1 MDVIFTWIGNILGWF
16 VDSVGYLVW
25 EFGIPVGE
33 ESIPLVVILL
43 IGTGFYLTI
52 RTGFVQ
58 RYIIHGF
65 KVTSGKLDDPDK
77 PGDVH
82 HFQALT
88 TALSA
93 TVGIGNIA
101 GVAMAIHYGGPGALF
116 WMWMTAVV
124 GMATKFTEVTLSQRY
139 RRVIEAED
147 LKAWEGTVEGGPMY
161 YIERGLGKKFKWM
174 AILFATLLG
183 ITAFLTGNGIQANT
197 VADTMFSEFGI
208 PVWITGLV
216 TASVVGMVIIGGI
229 SRIGKTTAVLAPL
242 MAAVYVLG
250 AMVVILVHVTEVPG
264 TFALIFSEAFNPSA
278 GVAGT
283 GAGAFLLTMMWGVR
297 RGLFSNEAGQ
307 GSSPIAHAAS
317 KTDEPVSEGTVAYI
331 GPFIDTIVICTMT
344 GLVIIMSGAWD
355 DRVPTAMT
363 VDRGEWQW
371 VMEDETGRARTLAER
386 PDVVR
391 FEDGVPA
398 PTQVGRVQVG
408 WNHVSIDRL
417 FVDPELTQPFTGE
430 IVPGSAVAVTDAGAR
445 LATVYGAS
453 VQVGAP
459 LTMLGFRY
467 GLPGNWGQYIVIF
480 GVLLFAISTSIAWS
494 YYGDRCATY
503 LFGRKAVLPYK
514 IVFVMMHF
522 VGAVI
527 PLTVV
532 WELGDVF
539 LGIVI
544 IPNLI
549 ALIFLSGKVVEMKD
563 DYFTRRPWEAHVE
576 RRRRLKEEGR
586 SG

>member
-1 MDVIFTWIGNILGWF
+1 MESIFAWLGNILGWF
-16 VDSVGYLVW
+16 VDSVGYIVW
-25 EFGIPVGE
+25 QFGIPVGGE
-33 ESIPLVVILL
+33 TIPLVVILL
-43 IGTGFYLTI
+43 LGTGFYLTI

-65 KVTSGKLDDPDK
+65 KVTSGRLDDPDK
-77 PGDVH
+77 PGDVV

-101 GVAMAIHYGGPGALF
+101 GVAIAIHYGGPGALF
-116 WMWMTAVV
+116 WMWMTALV

-139 RRVIEAED
+139 RQVTELDDAR
-147 LKAWEGTVEGGPMY
+147 AWEGTVAGGPMY
-161 YIERGLGKKFKWM
+161 YIERGLGPNFKWM
-174 AILFATLLG
+174 AVLFATLLG

-197 VADTMFSEFGI
+197 VADTMGSEFGI
-208 PVWITGLV
+208 PAWATGLV
-216 TASVVGMVIIGGI
+216 TATLVGLVIIGGI
-229 SRIGKTTAVLAPL
+229 SRIGKVTAILAPA
-242 MAAVYVLG
+242 MAAIYVLG
-250 AMVVILVHVTEVPG
+250 AMIVIVLHMDQVLP
-264 TFALIFSEAFNPSA
+264 TFALIFSEAFTPSA

-283 GAGAFLLTMMWGVR
+283 GAGAFLVTLMWGVR

-307 GSSPIAHAAS
+307 GSAPIAHAAS
-317 KTDEPVSEGTVAYI
+317 KTDEPVSEGTVAYL
-331 GPFIDTIVICTMT
+331 GPFIDTIVICSMT

-355 DRVPTAMT
+355 DRVPTTMA
-363 VDRGEWQW
+363 VERGEWQW
-371 VMEDETGRARTLAER
+371 VTVDETGRANAVAQ
-386 PDVVR
+386 PPSVVR
-391 FEDGVPA
+391 FDGGVPQ
-398 PTQVGRVQVG
+398 PTEVGDVQVA
-408 WNHVSIDRL
+408 WNHVAVERL
-417 FVDPELTQPFTGE
+417 YRDADLRQPFTGE
-430 IVPGSAVAVTDAGAR
+430 IQPGTLEAVADDGAR
-445 LATVYGAS
+445 ITTLWGEA

-467 GLPGNWGQYIVIF
+467 GLPGDWGQYIVIIS
-480 GVLLFAISTSIAWS
+480 VLLFAISTSIAWS

-514 IVFVMMHF
+514 LVFVLMHF

-527 PLTVV
+527 PLTVI

-563 DYFTRRPWEAHVE
+563 DYFTRKPWVPHVE
-576 RRRRLKEEGR
+576 RRRRLKEEGKL
-586 SG
+586 

>member
-1 MDVIFTWIGNILGWF
+1 MDFIFAWIGNILGWF
-16 VDSVGYLVW
+16 VNSVGYIVW
-25 EFGIPVGE
+25 QFGIPIGGE
-33 ESIPLVVILL
+33 TIPLVVILL
-43 IGTGFYLTI
+43 LGTGLYLTI

-58 RYIIHGF
+58 RYILHGF
-65 KVTSGKLDDPDK
+65 KVTSGRLDDPDK
-77 PGDVH
+77 PGDVV

-101 GVAMAIHYGGPGALF
+101 GVAIAIHYGGPGALF

-139 RRVIEAED
+139 RQVSKLDDA
-147 LKAWEGTVEGGPMY
+147 KKWEGTVAGGPMY
-161 YIERGLGKKFKWM
+161 YIERGLGPNFKWM

-197 VADTMFSEFGI
+197 VADTMFTEFGI
-208 PVWITGLV
+208 PVWITGLI
-216 TASVVGMVIIGGI
+216 TASLVAMVIIGGI
-229 SRIGKTTAVLAPL
+229 TRIGKVTAILAPA
-242 MAAVYVLG
+242 MAAIYVVG
-250 AMVVILVHVTEVPG
+250 ALIVILLHVDQVLPTL
-264 TFALIFSEAFNPSA
+264 ALIFSEAFTPSA

-283 GAGAFLLTMMWGVR
+283 GAGAFLVTLMWGVR

-307 GSSPIAHAAS
+307 GSAPIAHAAS
-317 KTDEPVSEGTVAYI
+317 KTDEPVSEGTVAYL
-331 GPFIDTIVICTMT
+331 GPFIDTIVICSMT

-355 DRVPTAMT
+355 DRVPTSMA
-363 VDRGEWQW
+363 VERGEWQW
-371 VMEDETGRARTLAER
+371 VTVDETGRANAIAE
-386 PDVVR
+386 PPSVVR
-391 FEDGVPA
+391 FDGGVPQA
-398 PTQVGRVQVG
+398 TEVGDVQVA
-408 WNHVSIDRL
+408 WNHVAIERMYTDA
-417 FVDPELTQPFTGE
+417 ELRQPFTGE
-430 IVPGSAVAVTDAGAR
+430 IQPGTFEAVADDGAR
-445 LATVYGAS
+445 VTTLYGAA

-467 GLPGNWGQYIVIF
+467 GLPGDWGQYIVIIS
-480 GVLLFAISTSIAWS
+480 VILFAISTSIAWS

-503 LFGRKAVLPYK
+503 LFGRRAVLPYK
-514 IVFVMMHF
+514 LVYVLMHF

-527 PLTVV
+527 PLTVI

-549 ALIFLSGKVVEMKD
+549 ALIFLSGKVVEMKN
-563 DYFTRRPWEAHVE
+563 DYFTRKPWVPHVE
-576 RRRRLKEEGR
+576 RRRRLKEEGKL
-586 SG
+586 

>member
-1 MDVIFTWIGNILGWF
+1 MDAIFAWIGNLLGWF
-16 VDSVGYLVW
+16 VNSVGYIVW

-43 IGTGFYLTI
+43 IGTGLYLTI

-58 RYIIHGF
+58 RYMIHGF
-65 KVTSGKLDDPDK
+65 RVTSGRLDDPDK

-116 WMWMTAVV
+116 WMWVTAVV

-139 RRVIEAED
+139 RTVIEADD
-147 LKAWEGTVEGGPMY
+147 LRAWEGTVEGGPMY
-161 YIERGLGKKFKWM
+161 YMERGLGPKFKWM
-174 AILFATLLG
+174 AVLFATLLG
-183 ITAFLTGNGIQANT
+183 LTAFLTGNGIQANT
-197 VADTMFSEFGI
+197 VADTMGSEFGI
-208 PVWITGLV
+208 PAWLTGLV
-216 TASVVGMVIIGGI
+216 TATIVGLVIIGGI

-242 MAAVYVLG
+242 MAAIYVTG
-250 AMVVILVHVTEVPG
+250 ALIVILVHVTEVPA
-264 TFALIFSEAFNPSA
+264 TFALILTEAFNPSA

-317 KTDEPVSEGTVAYI
+317 KTDEPVSEGTVAYL

-355 DRVPTAMT
+355 DRVPTAMP
-363 VDRGEWQW
+363 VERGEWVW
-371 VMEDETGRARTLAER
+371 AEVDETGLARTIVPPA
-386 PDVVR
+386 VVR
-391 FEDGVPA
+391 FEEGVPV
-398 PTQVGRVQVG
+398 TDQVQVAY
-408 WNHVSIDRL
+408 NHVAIER
-417 FVDPELTQPFTGE
+417 FYVDPELRWPFTGQ
-430 IVPGSAVAVTDAGAR
+430 VQTGTAVAVTDLGER
-445 LATVYGAS
+445 LTTLFGEA

-467 GLPGNWGQYIVIF
+467 GLPGNWGQYIVLM
-480 GVLLFAISTSIAWS
+480 GVFLFAISTSIAWS

-514 IVFVMMHF
+514 IVFVLMHF

-549 ALIFLSGKVVEMKD
+549 ALIFLSGKVIDMKD
-563 DYFTRRPWEAHVE
+563 DYFGRRPWEVHVE
-576 RRRRLKEEGR
+576 RRRRLREER
-586 SG
+586 RRLK

>member
-43 IGTGFYLTI
+43 IGTGLFLTI

-58 RYIIHGF
+58 RYVIHGF
-65 KVTSGKLDDPDK
+65 RVTSGKLDDPDK

-161 YIERGLGKKFKWM
+161 YIERGLGKNFKWM
-174 AILFATLLG
+174 AILFASLLG

-242 MAAVYVLG
+242 MAAVYVAG
-250 AMVVILVHVTEVPG
+250 AMIVILVHVTEVPA
-264 TFALIFSEAFNPSA
+264 TFALILSEAFTPSA

-317 KTDEPVSEGTVAYI
+317 KTDEPVSEGTVAFI
-331 GPFIDTIVICTMT
+331 GPFIDTILICTMT
-344 GLVIIMSGAWD
+344 GMVIIMSGAWD

-371 VMEDETGRARTLAER
+371 VMEDETGRARTVAER

-391 FEDGVPA
+391 FENGVPV
-398 PTQVGRVQVG
+398 PTQVGPVQVG

-417 FVDPELTQPFTGE
+417 FLDAELTQPFTGE
-430 IVPGSAVAVTDAGAR
+430 IVPGSAVAVTDDGAR

-549 ALIFLSGKVVEMKD
+549 ALIFLSGKVADMKD

-576 RRRRLKEEGR
+576 RRRRLKEEGGGR
-586 SG
+586 